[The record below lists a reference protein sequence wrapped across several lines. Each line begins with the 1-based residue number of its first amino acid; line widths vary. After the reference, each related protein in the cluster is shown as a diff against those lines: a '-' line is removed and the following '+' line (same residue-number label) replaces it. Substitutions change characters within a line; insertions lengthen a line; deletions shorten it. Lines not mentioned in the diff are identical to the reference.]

1 MPDVSDLSWR
11 IPFGPIVGSI
21 MARRPPARPGIVY
34 GGHELRLSDNDAQK
48 KWGGNVHAGA
58 AAGGFVAELQ
68 DDLKKVGCYDARVDG
83 GYGAGTR
90 DAVKRFQWCLAKATH
105 RYAAG
110 ASQLSAFVNDPMV
123 IITGNADRTTAR
135 HLKTWVADGFEVTG
149 TLRVVAF
156 SRFGEFRRGAGFDRL
171 ANASVGAN
179 DMVVHKDFVAGLESI
194 NQAAANAGVRF
205 QVNQTL
211 RLAGRPVGGAVVTPA
226 TNSQHLI
233 GNAVDFNILHD
244 GKTINSQ
251 VKWDDLP
258 QAAKDFI
265 TKVKA
270 ANLRWGGDFTKPD
283 RIHFDAYLAP
293 SGPDFKILY
302 FLNQRTMQRRQPIP
316 RAT

>member
-149 TLRVVAF
+149 TLPSSPSAGSASSAGAPDSIGSPTRPWAPTTWSSTRTSSPGS
-156 SRFGEFRRGAGFDRL
+156 SRSTRRLPTPACGSRSTRPCGW
-171 ANASVGAN
+171 
-179 DMVVHKDFVAGLESI
+179 
-194 NQAAANAGVRF
+194 
-205 QVNQTL
+205 
-211 RLAGRPVGGAVVTPA
+211 LAGRSG
-226 TNSQHLI
+226 
-233 GNAVDFNILHD
+233 
-244 GKTINSQ
+244 
-251 VKWDDLP
+251 
-258 QAAKDFI
+258 
-265 TKVKA
+265 
-270 ANLRWGGDFTKPD
+270 
-283 RIHFDAYLAP
+283 AP
-293 SGPDFKILY
+293 S
-302 FLNQRTMQRRQPIP
+302 
-316 RAT
+316 

>member
-21 MARRPPARPGIVY
+21 MAGGPPAAPGSAY
-34 GGHELRLSDNDAQK
+34 GGHALRWSDNDARK
-48 KWGGNVHAGA
+48 KWGGKLLTGA
-58 AAGGFVAELQ
+58 ATGGFVAELQ
-68 DDLKKVGCYDARVDG
+68 EDLKKVGCYDAKVDG
-83 GYGAGTR
+83 DYGAGTR
-90 DAVKRFQWCLAKATH
+90 DAVKRFQWCVAKATH
-105 RYAAG
+105 RYAAC
-110 ASQLSAFVNDPMV
+110 ASQLRAFVNDPMV
-123 IITGNADRTTAR
+123 IVTGNLDPATAR
-135 HLKTWVADGFEVTG
+135 HLKAWVGDGFEVTG

-171 ANASVGAN
+171 ASASVGAN
-179 DMVVHKDFVAGLESI
+179 DMVVHKDFVAGLESV
-194 NQAAANAGVRF
+194 NQAAADAGVRF

-233 GNAVDFNILHD
+233 GNAIDFNILND

-265 TKVKA
+265 SKVKA
-270 ANLRWGGDFTKPD
+270 ANLRWGGDFSKPD

-302 FLNQRTMQRRQPIP
+302 FLNQRTMQRRQPIM